1 MMQPVPVSTAHLFP
15 VLDRHLIDLLRNL
28 QPDDWNRSTLA
39 RQWTVKDIAAHLLDG
54 NIRVISIYRDRH
66 FGEAPPAI
74 NGYGDLV
81 AFLNELNGVW
91 VKALKRMSGAVLT
104 DMLEYTGAMY
114 AEQMQALDPWDNAIF
129 SVAWAGEEVSFNWF
143 HIAREYTEKFHH
155 QLQIR
160 EAVGQT
166 DVLMTADL
174 FYPFIN
180 TLMRGL
186 PHAYRNT
193 EAPAGT
199 IVQVNITG
207 DAGGSWHLIR
217 NEAQWT
223 LQEGAAESPVAV
235 VSIPSAMAWKLFT
248 KGLTSA
254 QTAGTYSITGD
265 VRLGQAALSMIAV
278 MA

>member
-1 MMQPVPVSTAHLFP
+1 MQSVPVPTAHLFP
-15 VLDRHLIDLLRNL
+15 VLDQHLITLLRSL
-28 QPDDWNRSTLA
+28 QPADWNRPTLA

-66 FGEAPPAI
+66 FGEPPPEI
-74 NGYGDLV
+74 NGYDDLV

-91 VKALKRMSGAVLT
+91 VKALKRMSPALLT
-104 DMLEYTGAMY
+104 DLLAHTGAAY
-114 AEQMQALDPWDNAIF
+114 AEQLQRLDPWEKALF
-129 SVAWAGEEVSFNWF
+129 AVAWAGEEVSFNWF

-155 QLQIR
+155 QLQLR

-166 DVLMTADL
+166 EVLMTPEL

-186 PHAYRNT
+186 PYAYRNT

-207 DAGGSWHLIR
+207 EAGGSWHLIR
-217 NEAQWT
+217 NEGQWM
-223 LQEGAAESPVAV
+223 LQEGVAGNAAAV
-235 VSIPSAMAWKLFT
+235 VSISPATAWKLFT
-248 KGLTSA
+248 KGLTA
-254 QTAGTYSITGD
+254 HEAEQQTSISGD
-265 VRLGQAALSMIAV
+265 TALGKAALSMIAV

>member
-1 MMQPVPVSTAHLFP
+1 MQPVPIPTAHLFP
-15 VLDRHLIDLLRNL
+15 VLDRHLIDLLRSL
-28 QPDDWNRSTLA
+28 QPDDWNRPTLA

-54 NIRVISIYRDRH
+54 NIRVISIYRDQH
-66 FGEAPPAI
+66 FGEAPPVI

-81 AFLNELNGVW
+81 AFLNELNGIW
-91 VKALKRMSGAVLT
+91 VKALKRMSPPVLT
-104 DMLEYTGAMY
+104 DLLAHTGAAY
-114 AEQMQALDPWDNAIF
+114 AEQMQRLDPWENALF
-129 SVAWAGEEVSFNWF
+129 SVAWAGEEISSNWF

-166 DVLMTADL
+166 DALMTPAL

-199 IVQVNITG
+199 IVQVSITG

-217 NEAQWT
+217 DDQQWL
-223 LQEGAAESPVAV
+223 LQEGNAVSPDAV
-235 VSIPSAMAWKLFT
+235 VSIPPATAWKLFT
-248 KGLTSA
+248 KGLTSQEA
-254 QTAGTYSITGD
+254 AHTSSITGNT
-265 VRLGQAALSMIAV
+265 VLGKAALSMIAV

>member
-1 MMQPVPVSTAHLFP
+1 MQSVPVPTAHLFP
-15 VLDRHLIDLLRNL
+15 VLDQHLITLLRSL
-28 QPDDWNRSTLA
+28 QPADWNRPTLA

-66 FGEAPPAI
+66 FGEAPPEI
-74 NGYGDLV
+74 NGYDDLV

-91 VKALKRMSGAVLT
+91 VKALKRMSPALLT
-104 DMLEYTGAMY
+104 DLLAHTGAAY
-114 AEQMQALDPWDNAIF
+114 AEQLQRLDPWEKALF
-129 SVAWAGEEVSFNWF
+129 AVAWAGEEVSFNWF

-155 QLQIR
+155 QLQLR

-166 DVLMTADL
+166 EVLMTPEL

-186 PHAYRNT
+186 PYAYRNT

-207 DAGGSWHLIR
+207 EAGGSWHLIR
-217 NEAQWT
+217 NEGQWM
-223 LQEGAAESPVAV
+223 LQEGVAGNAAAV
-235 VSIPSAMAWKLFT
+235 VSISPATAWKLFT
-248 KGLTSA
+248 KGLTA
-254 QTAGTYSITGD
+254 HEAEQQTSISGD
-265 VRLGQAALSMIAV
+265 TALGKAALSMIAV

>member
-1 MMQPVPVSTAHLFP
+1 MQPVPIPTAHLFP
-15 VLDRHLIDLLRNL
+15 VLDQHLIDLLRSL

-54 NIRVISIYRDRH
+54 NIRVISIYRDQH
-66 FGEAPPAI
+66 FGEAPPVI

-81 AFLNELNGVW
+81 AFLNELNGMW
-91 VKALKRMSGAVLT
+91 VKALKRMSPSLLT
-104 DMLEYTGAMY
+104 DLLVHTGAAY
-114 AEQMQALDPWDNAIF
+114 AEQMQSLDPWENALF
-129 SVAWAGEEVSFNWF
+129 SVAWAGEEVSSNWF

-160 EAVGQT
+160 EAVGQA
-166 DVLMTADL
+166 DELMIPEL

-199 IVQVNITG
+199 IVQVNVTG

-217 NEAQWT
+217 NGQQWI
-223 LQEGAAESPVAV
+223 LQEGGAADATAIVN
-235 VSIPSAMAWKLFT
+235 IPPAIAWKLFT
-248 KGLTSA
+248 KGLTA
-254 QTAGTYSITGD
+254 QEAEHTTSISGDTA
-265 VRLGQAALSMIAV
+265 LGKAALSMIAV

>member
-1 MMQPVPVSTAHLFP
+1 MQSVPVPTAHLFP
-15 VLDRHLIDLLRNL
+15 VLDQHLITLLRSL
-28 QPDDWNRSTLA
+28 QPADWNRPTLA

-66 FGEAPPAI
+66 FGEPPPEI
-74 NGYGDLV
+74 NGYDDLV

-91 VKALKRMSGAVLT
+91 VKALKRMSPALLT
-104 DMLEYTGAMY
+104 DLLAHTGAAY
-114 AEQMQALDPWDNAIF
+114 AEQLQRLDPWEKALF

-155 QLQIR
+155 QLQLR

-166 DVLMTADL
+166 EVLMTPEL

-186 PHAYRNT
+186 PYTYRNT

-207 DAGGSWHLIR
+207 EAGGSWHLIR
-217 NEAQWT
+217 NEGQWM
-223 LQEGAAESPVAV
+223 LQEGVAGNAAAV
-235 VSIPSAMAWKLFT
+235 VSISPATAWKLFT
-248 KGLTSA
+248 KGLTA
-254 QTAGTYSITGD
+254 HEAEQQTSISGD
-265 VRLGQAALSMIAV
+265 TALGKAALSMIAV

>member
-1 MMQPVPVSTAHLFP
+1 MQSVPVPTAHLFP
-15 VLDRHLIDLLRNL
+15 VLDQHLITLLRSL
-28 QPDDWNRSTLA
+28 QPADWNRPTLA

-66 FGEAPPAI
+66 FGEPPPEI
-74 NGYGDLV
+74 NGYDDLV

-91 VKALKRMSGAVLT
+91 VKALKRMSPALLT
-104 DMLEYTGAMY
+104 DLLAHTGAAY
-114 AEQMQALDPWDNAIF
+114 AEQLQRLDPWEKALF
-129 SVAWAGEEVSFNWF
+129 AVAWAGEEVSFNWF

-155 QLQIR
+155 QLQLR

-166 DVLMTADL
+166 EVLMTPEL

-186 PHAYRNT
+186 PYAYRNT

-207 DAGGSWHLIR
+207 EAGGSWHLIR
-217 NEAQWT
+217 NGQQWM
-223 LQEGAAESPVAV
+223 LKEGVAGNAAAV
-235 VSIPSAMAWKLFT
+235 VSISPATAWKLFT
-248 KGLTSA
+248 KGLTA
-254 QTAGTYSITGD
+254 HEAEQQTSITGD
-265 VRLGQAALSMIAV
+265 TALGKAALSMIAV

>member
-1 MMQPVPVSTAHLFP
+1 MRPVPVPTAHLFP
-15 VLDRHLIDLLRNL
+15 VLDHHLIDLLRSL
-28 QPDDWNRSTLA
+28 QPADWNRATLA

-54 NIRVISIYRDRH
+54 NIRAISIYRDKH
-66 FGEAPPAI
+66 FGEAPPVI
-74 NGYGDLV
+74 NGYSDLV
-81 AFLNELNGVW
+81 AFLNELNGGW
-91 VKALKRMSGAVLT
+91 VKALKRMSPALLT
-104 DMLEYTGAMY
+104 DLLAYTGAAY
-114 AEQMQALDPWDNAIF
+114 AEQMQGLDPWDNALF

-166 DVLMTADL
+166 EVLMSPEL

-193 EAPAGT
+193 EASPGT

-207 DAGGSWHLIR
+207 QAGGSWHLIR
-217 NEAQWT
+217 KAQQWI
-223 LQEGAAESPVAV
+223 LQEGGADDATAI
-235 VSIPSAMAWKLFT
+235 VSIPPAVAWKLFT
-248 KGLTSA
+248 KGLTPPEA
-254 QTAGTYSITGD
+254 EQLTSISGHAA
-265 VRLGQAALSMIAV
+265 LGKTALSMIAV

>member
-1 MMQPVPVSTAHLFP
+1 MQPVPVPTAHLFP
-15 VLDRHLIDLLRNL
+15 VLDQHLIDLLRSL
-28 QPDDWNRSTLA
+28 QPADWNRATLA

-54 NIRVISIYRDRH
+54 NIRAISIYRDKH
-66 FGEAPPAI
+66 FGEAPPVI

-81 AFLNELNGVW
+81 TFLNELNGVW
-91 VKALKRMSGAVLT
+91 VKALKRMSPALLT
-104 DMLEYTGAMY
+104 DLLAHTGAAY
-114 AEQMQALDPWDNAIF
+114 AEEMQRLDPWENALF

-160 EAVGQT
+160 ESVGQT
-166 DVLMTADL
+166 DVLMSPEL

-193 EAPAGT
+193 EASTGT

-207 DAGGSWHLIR
+207 HEGGSWHLIR
-217 NEAQWT
+217 NGQQWI
-223 LQEGAAESPVAV
+223 LQEGGADDATAT
-235 VSIPSAMAWKLFT
+235 VSIPPAVAWKLFT
-248 KGLTSA
+248 KGLTA
-254 QTAGTYSITGD
+254 REAEQLTSISGD
-265 VRLGQAALSMIAV
+265 AALGKAALSMIAV
-278 MA
+278 IA

>member
-1 MMQPVPVSTAHLFP
+1 MQPVPIPTAHLFP
-15 VLDRHLIDLLRNL
+15 VLDRHLIDLLRSL
-28 QPDDWNRSTLA
+28 QPDDWNQPTLA

-54 NIRVISIYRDRH
+54 NIRVISIYRDQH
-66 FGEAPPAI
+66 FGEAPPVI

-81 AFLNELNGVW
+81 AFLNELNGIW
-91 VKALKRMSGAVLT
+91 VKALKRMSPPVLTELLAHTGAV
-104 DMLEYTGAMY
+104 Y
-114 AEQMQALDPWDNAIF
+114 AEQMQRLDPWENALF
-129 SVAWAGEEVSFNWF
+129 SVAWAGEEVSSNWF

-166 DVLMTADL
+166 DALMTPTL

-199 IVQVNITG
+199 IVQVGITG

-217 NEAQWT
+217 DDQQWL
-223 LQEGAAESPVAV
+223 LQEGNAVSPDTV
-235 VSIPSAMAWKLFT
+235 VSIPPATAWKLFT
-248 KGLTSA
+248 KGLTSQEA
-254 QTAGTYSITGD
+254 AHTSSITGNT
-265 VRLGQAALSMIAV
+265 VLGKAALSMIAV